1 MQPHPF
7 NEGENELN
15 SISRLSRRHV
25 LRGMMGGAAVTVGLP
40 FLECF
45 LDSNGAVLAATR
57 APLPV
62 CFGTWFYG
70 CGLNPGR
77 WEPKAVGKNYEFG
90 IELQSLAQFKH
101 KLNVYSQMSALLDG
115 HPRGAHTVG
124 PAVILQGTTPPT
136 LDHAFN
142 PEPSIDAMISDV
154 IGKRSRFRSIE
165 VSCTGNPNSTHSK
178 RAGSAMNPAEISPLA
193 LYERIFGPEFKDP
206 NAATFTPD
214 ASVMAR
220 LSVLSAVGEQ
230 TKRLMME
237 LGSADRAHLDQYLTS
252 LRELE
257 QQLDLELQRPAPLA
271 ACTAPAKPETTRIGT
286 EVAEVSS
293 NHRLFSKLLA
303 HALACDQTRVFNVML
318 TDGLSQ
324 LRFAG
329 EANTQHLFTHEDPMD
344 QKLGYQPNV
353 VRFVPPV
360 LDNLRVLL
368 TELDAIREGDGTLL
382 DRMVVLAYTD
392 SGYAKNHTTDN
403 IPMLTAGSAGGRM
416 KTGVH
421 FAAAKGDPVT
431 RVSLTL
437 QQALGMPVNSFGTE
451 SNQTSKTITEVMA

>member
-1 MQPHPF
+1 
-7 NEGENELN
+7 
-15 SISRLSRRHV
+15 
-25 LRGMMGGAAVTVGLP
+25 MGGAAITVGLP
-40 FLECF
+40 FLDCF
-45 LDSNGAVLAATR
+45 LDANGAALAATR

-77 WEPKAVGKNYEFG
+77 WEPKTVGPHHEFG
-90 IELQSLAQFKH
+90 VELRSLAPFKH

-115 HPRGAHTVG
+115 RPRGAHTVG

-142 PEPSIDAMISDV
+142 PEPSIDASIAHV
-154 IGKRSRFRSIE
+154 IGARNRFRSLE

-178 RAGSAMNPAEISPLA
+178 RAGSAMNPAEISPAA
-193 LYERIFGPEFKDP
+193 LYARVFGPEFKDP
-206 NAATFTPD
+206 NAASFTPD
-214 ASVMAR
+214 AAVMAR
-220 LSVLSAVGEQ
+220 RSVLSAVSEQ
-230 TKRLMME
+230 TKRLLSQ

-257 QQLDLELQRPAPLA
+257 QQLDLQLQRPAPLA
-271 ACTAPAKPETTRIGT
+271 ACTVPVKPQATPIGT
-286 EVAEVSS
+286 EVAQVTG
-293 NHRLFSKLLA
+293 NHRLFAKLLA

-329 EANTQHLFTHEDPMD
+329 EANTQHLFTHEDPID
-344 QKLGYQPNV
+344 ARLGYQPNV
-353 VRFVPPV
+353 VRFVPTV
-360 LDNLRVLL
+360 MENFTALL
-368 TELDAIREGDGTLL
+368 GELDAIREGDGTLL
-382 DRMVVLAYTD
+382 DRMLVLAYTD

-416 KTGVH
+416 KTGIH

-431 RVSLTL
+431 RVSLTV
-437 QQALGMPVNSFGTE
+437 QQALGLAVNSFGTE
-451 SNQTSKTITEVMA
+451 SNRTSKTITDVMA